1 MRKIRIKII
10 NKSGYDLPEY
20 KTEQSAGCDLVAPI
34 DAPIKLYPLDR
45 VFINTKVS
53 VALPEGYE
61 AQVRGRSGLNKNHG
75 IVVPT
80 GTIDADYRGEI
91 RVVVY
96 NLSREPYII
105 EEGERIAQLVICP
118 VVQADWQQVD
128 HLDKT
133 DRGEGGFGSTG
144 K

>member
-1 MRKIRIKII
+1 MRKIKIKTYVEAGH
-10 NKSGYDLPEY
+10 SLPTY
-20 KTEQSAGCDLVAPI
+20 QTKDAAGCDLI
-34 DAPIKLYPLDR
+34 NNRGTIKLYPLDR
-45 VFINTKVS
+45 TVINTGVRIQ
-53 VALPEGYE
+53 LPEGYE

-105 EEGERIAQLVICP
+105 KPGDRIAQLVICP

-128 HLDKT
+128 YLDKT